1 MYAGKIV
8 EVSKTKELFEKQL
21 HPYTEALL
29 SAIPIPDPKVKKK
42 LKPLKGEVPSL
53 INPPSGCRF
62 HPRCT
67 KRMPI
72 CSKLEP
78 ELREIEEQHFV
89 ACHLYNREI
98 KG

>member
-8 EVSKTKELFEKQL
+8 EVAKTKELFERQL

-29 SAIPIPDPKVKKK
+29 SAIPIPNPKVKKQF
-42 LKPLKGEVPSL
+42 KPLKGEVPSL

-67 KRMPI
+67 KRLPI
-72 CSKLEP
+72 CSKVEP
-78 ELREIEEQHFV
+78 KLKEIEYQHFV
-89 ACHLYNREI
+89 ACHLY
-98 KG
+98 K